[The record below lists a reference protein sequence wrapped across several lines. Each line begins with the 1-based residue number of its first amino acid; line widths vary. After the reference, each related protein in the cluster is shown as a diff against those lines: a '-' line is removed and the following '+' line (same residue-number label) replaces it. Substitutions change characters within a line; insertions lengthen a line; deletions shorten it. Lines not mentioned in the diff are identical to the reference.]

1 MALARTPAAPQD
13 KVVSRLTSADVR
25 RLGGT
30 PPCRK
35 TKQDC
40 NMTICFVVR
49 VAVSGVIGYRAIQA
63 FRVGAGAAAQQL
75 FNFRLYRLY

>member
-1 MALARTPAAPQD
+1 
-13 KVVSRLTSADVR
+13 
-25 RLGGT
+25 
-30 PPCRK
+30 
-35 TKQDC
+35 
-40 NMTICFVVR
+40 MTICFVVR